1 MILLDTDHL
10 TVLVDERHASNQL
23 LTSRLASSGDRSIAT
38 TIVTAE
44 EQCQGWLAQI
54 HRVRDPRGQ
63 VVAYERLAKLFEFL
77 RDWDLIRFDLPA
89 AEEFERLRKQRIRI
103 GTRDL
108 KIAAIALVNDA
119 LLLSANLQ
127 DFRRVP
133 GLHVES
139 WIE

>member
-10 TVLVDERHASNQL
+10 TVLVDERHVSNQR
-23 LTSRLASSGDRSIAT
+23 LTSRLASSGDPFIAT

-44 EQCQGWLAQI
+44 EQCKGWLAQI
-54 HRVRDPRGQ
+54 NRLRDPRGQ
-63 VVAYERLAKLFEFL
+63 VVAYERLAKLFDFL
-77 RDWDLIRFDLPA
+77 RDWDLVRFDLPA
-89 AEEFERLRKQRIRI
+89 AETFEGLRKQRIRM
-103 GTRDL
+103 GTHDL

-119 LLLSANLQ
+119 LLLSANLR

-133 GLHVES
+133 GLRLES